1 MPTTPAPDSLDSAA
15 AGLLHDYRAGTWLPT
30 DQERDLADGLAR
42 TRWSE
47 HSLRAGLRGASPA
60 VAGGRLGGVLDQAVQ
75 VLAETPAAATDDTL
89 LQVRVLVDALT
100 SALSP

>member
-1 MPTTPAPDSLDSAA
+1 MPTTSAPDSLDAAA
-15 AGLLHDYRAGTWLPT
+15 AGLLQDYHAGTWLPT
-30 DQERDLADGLAR
+30 DDERGLADGLAR

-60 VAGGRLGGVLDQAVQ
+60 VTDGRLGDVLDLAVQ
-75 VLAETPAAATDDTL
+75 VLAQTPAAATDGTL

-100 SALSP
+100 SAFSP